1 MRWRG
6 QWWNTEQGMVH
17 HLEEQSRVDLQQPL
31 AAATAE
37 EMMAIDDWDGN
48 EYDVVIRSSQRGCR
62 RRLQQ
67 QQQQQH
73 VQREQLC
80 LGMDVTLALHWES
93 LINNSCRHS
102 SSSREFEFDMGA
114 APEAA
119 AEGGDED
126 GISPADELFYKGQL
140 LPLHLRPRL
149 QMVEKLSFENQQ
161 EKEAD
166 NDDDDEEEIAPSSS
180 AAAVIQGMMMV
191 REPPSSNRSPA
202 GGFSRLFQPGYNT
215 KFGLNS
221 TIEVAPV
228 VEAAAAAAADYRSS
242 SFRSQNSGSGSSMW
256 ESAADN
262 SSRDSSGSSQ
272 DACFGTSN
280 ELDTTSTTTSGDS
293 CKSPALKS
301 SFFKEQP
308 PFLHDREVFS
318 THSKQPEKSTVPS
331 WIRPP
336 FKWKVLFGVKQ
347 DGKKPSHPEKPP
359 HAQQSRTTQQQ
370 RNRFSESYS
379 SSACPPSPR
388 HFNAPLPLS
397 PRKQRNR
404 EQQAW
409 SRESGQAGFV
419 PFARA
424 PEDKPGN
431 SADEE
436 ERREACNVE
445 EAPEFRHSQS
455 TADSSETAEV
465 ELCSAAG
472 DGREERLSKSRDRWT
487 KYIKM
492 LKPLSV
498 KLTDNAPPRT
508 SSSSLEAPGAIS
520 SSRKSGR
527 LSFVKPAAV
536 KKSAV
541 APRRKSLSGSLI
553 FPSMSQTSTTRMA
566 AIGWAA
572 PRRSDGSDSSN
583 NCGLLRQISHS
594 TISDL
599 QSSLQGAIA
608 HCKQSHASASAHA
621 TTTRSSFIL
630 RNNLLAP

>member
-1 MRWRG
+1 
-6 QWWNTEQGMVH
+6 
-17 HLEEQSRVDLQQPL
+17 
-31 AAATAE
+31 
-37 EMMAIDDWDGN
+37 
-48 EYDVVIRSSQRGCR
+48 
-62 RRLQQ
+62 
-67 QQQQQH
+67 QH

-102 SSSREFEFDMGA
+102 SSSREFEFDMGS

-180 AAAVIQGMMMV
+180 AAAAVIQGMMMV
-191 REPPSSNRSPA
+191 R
-202 GGFSRLFQPGYNT
+202 
-215 KFGLNS
+215 
-221 TIEVAPV
+221 
-228 VEAAAAAAADYRSS
+228 
-242 SFRSQNSGSGSSMW
+242 
-256 ESAADN
+256 
-262 SSRDSSGSSQ
+262 
-272 DACFGTSN
+272 
-280 ELDTTSTTTSGDS
+280 
-293 CKSPALKS
+293 
-301 SFFKEQP
+301 
-308 PFLHDREVFS
+308 
-318 THSKQPEKSTVPS
+318 
-331 WIRPP
+331 
-336 FKWKVLFGVKQ
+336 
-347 DGKKPSHPEKPP
+347 
-359 HAQQSRTTQQQ
+359 
-370 RNRFSESYS
+370 
-379 SSACPPSPR
+379 
-388 HFNAPLPLS
+388 
-397 PRKQRNR
+397 
-404 EQQAW
+404 
-409 SRESGQAGFV
+409 
-419 PFARA
+419 
-424 PEDKPGN
+424 N

-445 EAPEFRHSQS
+445 EAPEFRHSQA
-455 TADSSETAEV
+455 TPDSSETAEV

-498 KLTDNAPPRT
+498 KMMDNAPPRT

-527 LSFVKPAAV
+527 LSFVKPAAE

-621 TTTRSSFIL
+621 TTTRSSFVL

>member
-1 MRWRG
+1 M
-6 QWWNTEQGMVH
+6 H

-31 AAATAE
+31 AASSAE

-62 RRLQQ
+62 GRL
-67 QQQQQH
+67 QQQQH

-126 GISPADELFYKGQL
+126 AISPADELFYKGQL

-161 EKEAD
+161 EKEA
-166 NDDDDEEEIAPSSS
+166 NVANETEANVDDDDEEEIVPSSS

-191 REPPSSNRSPA
+191 PEPPSSNRSPA

-221 TIEVAPV
+221 TTDVVPV
-228 VEAAAAAAADYRSS
+228 VEAAAATAAHYRSS
-242 SFRSQNSGSGSSMW
+242 SFRSQNSGGSSSMW

-280 ELDTTSTTTSGDS
+280 ELDTTSTTTSSDS
-293 CKSPALKS
+293 SKPPALKS

-318 THSKQPEKSTVPS
+318 THSNQPEKSTIPS

-347 DGKKPSHPEKPP
+347 DEKKSRHPEKPP
-359 HAQQSRTTQQQ
+359 HAQQTTTTQQQ
-370 RNRFSESYS
+370 RNRISESYS
-379 SSACPPSPR
+379 SSACLPSPQ

-419 PFARA
+419 PFATA
-424 PEDKPGN
+424 AEDKPGN

-455 TADSSETAEV
+455 TVHSSETAEE

-472 DGREERLSKSRDRWT
+472 DGREERWSKSRDRWT

-498 KLTDNAPPRT
+498 KMMDNAPPRT

-527 LSFVKPAAV
+527 LSFVKPAAE

-572 PRRSDGSDSSN
+572 PRRSNASDSSN

-608 HCKQSHASASAHA
+608 HCKQSHASSSAHA
-621 TTTRSSFIL
+621 TTTRSSLVL

>member
-1 MRWRG
+1 
-6 QWWNTEQGMVH
+6 MVH

-31 AAATAE
+31 AATSAE

-48 EYDVVIRSSQRGCR
+48 EYDVVSRSSQRGSR

-166 NDDDDEEEIAPSSS
+166 DDDDEEEEIVPSSSS
-180 AAAVIQGMMMV
+180 AAAAAAVIEGMMMV
-191 REPPSSNRSPA
+191 PEPPSSNRSPA
-202 GGFSRLFQPGYNT
+202 GGFSRLFQPRYNT

-221 TIEVAPV
+221 TRDVAPV
-228 VEAAAAAAADYRSS
+228 VETAAAAAADYRSS
-242 SFRSQNSGSGSSMW
+242 SFRSQNSGSSSSMW

-280 ELDTTSTTTSGDS
+280 ELDTTSTTTSCDS
-293 CKSPALKS
+293 SKPPALKS

-318 THSKQPEKSTVPS
+318 THSKQPEKSTIPS

-359 HAQQSRTTQQQ
+359 HAQQTTTTTQQQ

-379 SSACPPSPR
+379 SSACPPSPQ
-388 HFNAPLPLS
+388 HFNGPLPLS

-419 PFARA
+419 PFATA
-424 PEDKPGN
+424 AEDKRGN

-455 TADSSETAEV
+455 TADSSETAEE
-465 ELCSAAG
+465 ELCSAAR
-472 DGREERLSKSRDRWT
+472 DGREERWSKARDRWT

-498 KLTDNAPPRT
+498 KMMDNAPPRR

-527 LSFVKPAAV
+527 LSFVKPAAE

-572 PRRSDGSDSSN
+572 PRRSNASDSSN
-583 NCGLLRQISHS
+583 NCGLLRQISNS

-608 HCKQSHASASAHA
+608 HCKQSHASSSAHA
-621 TTTRSSFIL
+621 TTTRSSLVL

>member
-1 MRWRG
+1 M
-6 QWWNTEQGMVH
+6 H

-31 AAATAE
+31 AASSAE

-62 RRLQQ
+62 GRL
-67 QQQQQH
+67 QQQQH

-126 GISPADELFYKGQL
+126 AISPADELFYKGQL

-161 EKEAD
+161 EKEA
-166 NDDDDEEEIAPSSS
+166 NVANETEANVDDDDEEEIVPSSS

-191 REPPSSNRSPA
+191 PEPPSSNRSPA

-221 TIEVAPV
+221 TTDVAPV
-228 VEAAAAAAADYRSS
+228 VEAAAATAAHYRSS
-242 SFRSQNSGSGSSMW
+242 SFRSQNSGGSSSMW

-280 ELDTTSTTTSGDS
+280 ELDTTSTTTSSDS
-293 CKSPALKS
+293 SKPPALKS

-318 THSKQPEKSTVPS
+318 THSKQPEKSTIPS

-347 DGKKPSHPEKPP
+347 DEKKSRHPEKPP
-359 HAQQSRTTQQQ
+359 HAQQTTTTQQQ
-370 RNRFSESYS
+370 RNRISESYS
-379 SSACPPSPR
+379 SSACLPSPQ

-397 PRKQRNR
+397 PKKQRNR

-419 PFARA
+419 PFATA
-424 PEDKPGN
+424 AEDKPGN

-455 TADSSETAEV
+455 TVHSSESAEE

-472 DGREERLSKSRDRWT
+472 DGREERWSKSRDRWT

-498 KLTDNAPPRT
+498 KMMDNAPPRT

-527 LSFVKPAAV
+527 LSFVKPAAE

-572 PRRSDGSDSSN
+572 PRRSNASDSSN

-608 HCKQSHASASAHA
+608 HCKQSHASSSAHA
-621 TTTRSSFIL
+621 TTTRSSLVL

>member
-1 MRWRG
+1 
-6 QWWNTEQGMVH
+6 
-17 HLEEQSRVDLQQPL
+17 
-31 AAATAE
+31 
-37 EMMAIDDWDGN
+37 
-48 EYDVVIRSSQRGCR
+48 
-62 RRLQQ
+62 
-67 QQQQQH
+67 
-73 VQREQLC
+73 
-80 LGMDVTLALHWES
+80 
-93 LINNSCRHS
+93 
-102 SSSREFEFDMGA
+102 
-114 APEAA
+114 
-119 AEGGDED
+119 
-126 GISPADELFYKGQL
+126 
-140 LPLHLRPRL
+140 
-149 QMVEKLSFENQQ
+149 MVEKLSFENQQ

-166 NDDDDEEEIAPSSS
+166 NDDDDEEEIVPSSS

-221 TIEVAPV
+221 TTDVAPV

-280 ELDTTSTTTSGDS
+280 ELDTTSTTISSDS
-293 CKSPALKS
+293 SKPPALKS
-301 SFFKEQP
+301 AFFKEQP

-347 DGKKPSHPEKPP
+347 DGKKPSHPEKPS
-359 HAQQSRTTQQQ
+359 HAQQTTTTQQQ

-379 SSACPPSPR
+379 SSACPPSPQ

-419 PFARA
+419 PFATA
-424 PEDKPGN
+424 AEDKPGN

-455 TADSSETAEV
+455 TAGSSETAEE

-472 DGREERLSKSRDRWT
+472 DGREERWSKSRDRWT

-498 KLTDNAPPRT
+498 KMMDNVPPRT

-527 LSFVKPAAV
+527 LSFVKPAAE

-541 APRRKSLSGSLI
+541 VPRRKSLSGSLI

-572 PRRSDGSDSSN
+572 PRRSNASDSSN

-608 HCKQSHASASAHA
+608 HCKQSHASSSAHA
-621 TTTRSSFIL
+621 TTTRSSLVL

>member
-1 MRWRG
+1 
-6 QWWNTEQGMVH
+6 MVH

-31 AAATAE
+31 AASSAE

-62 RRLQQ
+62 GRL
-67 QQQQQH
+67 QQQQH

-126 GISPADELFYKGQL
+126 AISPADELFYKGQL

-161 EKEAD
+161 EKEA
-166 NDDDDEEEIAPSSS
+166 NVANETEANVDDDDEEEIVPSSS

-191 REPPSSNRSPA
+191 PEPPSSNRSPA

-221 TIEVAPV
+221 TTDVVPV
-228 VEAAAAAAADYRSS
+228 VEAAAATAAHYRSS
-242 SFRSQNSGSGSSMW
+242 SFRSQNSGGSSSMW

-280 ELDTTSTTTSGDS
+280 ELDTTSTTTSSDS
-293 CKSPALKS
+293 SKPPALKS

-318 THSKQPEKSTVPS
+318 THSNQPEKSTIPS

-347 DGKKPSHPEKPP
+347 DEKKSRHPEKPP
-359 HAQQSRTTQQQ
+359 HAQQTTTTQQQ
-370 RNRFSESYS
+370 RNRISESYS
-379 SSACPPSPR
+379 SSACLPSPQ

-419 PFARA
+419 PFATA
-424 PEDKPGN
+424 AEDKPGN

-455 TADSSETAEV
+455 TVHSSETAEE

-472 DGREERLSKSRDRWT
+472 DGREERWSKSRDRWT

-498 KLTDNAPPRT
+498 KMMDNAPPRT

-527 LSFVKPAAV
+527 LSFVKPAAE

-572 PRRSDGSDSSN
+572 PRRSNASDSSN

-608 HCKQSHASASAHA
+608 HCKQSHASSSAHA
-621 TTTRSSFIL
+621 TTTRSSLVL

>member
-1 MRWRG
+1 M
-6 QWWNTEQGMVH
+6 H

-31 AAATAE
+31 AATSAE

-48 EYDVVIRSSQRGCR
+48 EYDVVSRSSQRGSR

-166 NDDDDEEEIAPSSS
+166 DDDDEEEEIVPSSSS
-180 AAAVIQGMMMV
+180 AAAAAAVIEGMMMV
-191 REPPSSNRSPA
+191 PEPPSSNRSPA
-202 GGFSRLFQPGYNT
+202 GGFSRLFQPRYNT

-221 TIEVAPV
+221 TRDVAPV
-228 VEAAAAAAADYRSS
+228 VETAAAAAADYRSS
-242 SFRSQNSGSGSSMW
+242 SFRSQNSGSSSSMW

-280 ELDTTSTTTSGDS
+280 ELDTTSTTTSCDS
-293 CKSPALKS
+293 SKPPALKS

-318 THSKQPEKSTVPS
+318 THSKQPEKSTIPS

-359 HAQQSRTTQQQ
+359 HAQQTTTTTQQQ

-379 SSACPPSPR
+379 SSACPPSPQ
-388 HFNAPLPLS
+388 HFNGPLPLS

-419 PFARA
+419 PFATA
-424 PEDKPGN
+424 AEDKRGN

-455 TADSSETAEV
+455 TADSSETAEE
-465 ELCSAAG
+465 ELCSAAR
-472 DGREERLSKSRDRWT
+472 DGREERWSKARDRWT

-498 KLTDNAPPRT
+498 KMMDNAPPRR

-527 LSFVKPAAV
+527 LSFVKPAAE

-572 PRRSDGSDSSN
+572 PRRSNASDSSN
-583 NCGLLRQISHS
+583 NCGLLRQISNS

-608 HCKQSHASASAHA
+608 HCKQSHASSSAHA
-621 TTTRSSFIL
+621 TTTRSSLVL

>member
-1 MRWRG
+1 M
-6 QWWNTEQGMVH
+6 H

-31 AAATAE
+31 AATSAE

-48 EYDVVIRSSQRGCR
+48 EYDVVSRSSQRGSR

-166 NDDDDEEEIAPSSS
+166 DDDDEEEEIVPSSS
-180 AAAVIQGMMMV
+180 AAAAAAAAAVIEGMMMV
-191 REPPSSNRSPA
+191 PEPPSSNRSPA
-202 GGFSRLFQPGYNT
+202 GGFSRLFQPRYNT

-221 TIEVAPV
+221 TRDVAPV
-228 VEAAAAAAADYRSS
+228 VETAAAAAADYRSS
-242 SFRSQNSGSGSSMW
+242 SFRSQNSGSSSSMW

-280 ELDTTSTTTSGDS
+280 ELDTTSTTTSCDS
-293 CKSPALKS
+293 SKPPALKS

-318 THSKQPEKSTVPS
+318 THSKQPEKSTIPS

-359 HAQQSRTTQQQ
+359 HAQQTTTTTQQQ

-379 SSACPPSPR
+379 SSACPPSPQ
-388 HFNAPLPLS
+388 HFNGPLPLS

-419 PFARA
+419 PFATA
-424 PEDKPGN
+424 AEDKRGN

-455 TADSSETAEV
+455 TADSSETAEE
-465 ELCSAAG
+465 ELCSAAR
-472 DGREERLSKSRDRWT
+472 DGREERWSKARDRWT

-498 KLTDNAPPRT
+498 KMMDNAPPRR

-527 LSFVKPAAV
+527 LSFVKPAAE

-572 PRRSDGSDSSN
+572 PRRSNASDSSN
-583 NCGLLRQISHS
+583 NCGLLRQISNS

-608 HCKQSHASASAHA
+608 HCKQSHASSSAHA
-621 TTTRSSFIL
+621 TTTRSSLVL

>member
-1 MRWRG
+1 M
-6 QWWNTEQGMVH
+6 H

-31 AAATAE
+31 AATSAE

-48 EYDVVIRSSQRGCR
+48 EYDVVSRSSQRGSR

-166 NDDDDEEEIAPSSS
+166 DDDDEEEEIVPSSSSS
-180 AAAVIQGMMMV
+180 AAAAAVIEGMMMV
-191 REPPSSNRSPA
+191 PEPPSSNRSPA
-202 GGFSRLFQPGYNT
+202 GGFSRLFQPRYNT

-221 TIEVAPV
+221 TRDVAPV
-228 VEAAAAAAADYRSS
+228 VETAAAAAADYRSS
-242 SFRSQNSGSGSSMW
+242 SFRSQNSGSSSSMW

-280 ELDTTSTTTSGDS
+280 ELDTTSTTTSCDS
-293 CKSPALKS
+293 SKPPALKS

-318 THSKQPEKSTVPS
+318 THSKQPEKSTIPS

-359 HAQQSRTTQQQ
+359 HAQQTTTTTTQQQ

-379 SSACPPSPR
+379 SSACPPSPQ
-388 HFNAPLPLS
+388 HFNGPLPLS

-419 PFARA
+419 PFATA
-424 PEDKPGN
+424 VEDKRGN

-455 TADSSETAEV
+455 TADSSETAEE
-465 ELCSAAG
+465 ELCSAAR
-472 DGREERLSKSRDRWT
+472 DGREERWSKARDRWT

-498 KLTDNAPPRT
+498 KMMDNAPPRR

-527 LSFVKPAAV
+527 LSFVKPAAE

-572 PRRSDGSDSSN
+572 PRRSNASDSSN
-583 NCGLLRQISHS
+583 NCGLLRQISNS

-608 HCKQSHASASAHA
+608 HCKQSHASSSAHA
-621 TTTRSSFIL
+621 TTTRSSLVL